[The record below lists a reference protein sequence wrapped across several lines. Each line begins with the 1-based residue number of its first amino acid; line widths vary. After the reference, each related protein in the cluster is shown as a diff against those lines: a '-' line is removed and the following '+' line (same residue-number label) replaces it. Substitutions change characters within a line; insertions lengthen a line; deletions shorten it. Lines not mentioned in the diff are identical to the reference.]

1 MISWQSCSK
10 YKAVPGFPF
19 LTCNAAAGIVH
30 IWSCQITISI
40 DILQMHDGVSITPHT
55 VPLSCHAFH
64 YCTAEDGV
72 LIAKTK
78 MSNRGMI
85 TARLPSLLHRIYM
98 IDNILNETG
107 IPGTSLL
114 MYTYSGPLSQ
124 WCYVVRCSN
133 KVHNQENTSARVY
146 HLASE
151 HVR

>member
-1 MISWQSCSK
+1 MQL
-10 YKAVPGFPF
+10 VPYTFGH
-19 LTCNAAAGIVH
+19 AE
-30 IWSCQITISI
+30 ITISI

-85 TARLPSLLHRIYM
+85 TACLPSFTA
-98 IDNILNETG
+98 LN
-107 IPGTSLL
+107 L
-114 MYTYSGPLSQ
+114 
-124 WCYVVRCSN
+124 VRCSN
-133 KVHNQENTSARVY
+133 KVHNQENISARVY